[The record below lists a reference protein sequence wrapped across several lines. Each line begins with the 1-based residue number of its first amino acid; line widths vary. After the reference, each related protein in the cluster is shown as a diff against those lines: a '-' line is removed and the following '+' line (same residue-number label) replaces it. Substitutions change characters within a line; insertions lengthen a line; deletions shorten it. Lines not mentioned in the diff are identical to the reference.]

1 VTIVMNHN
9 VFRDLV
15 PSYIENLTS
24 EETNRQIEQH
34 MKQCKDCQEYLNEM
48 QEDFLSE
55 SVYEQEK
62 ENRNID
68 YLKKVRS
75 KNKKKTLTIATSI
88 VSIFL
93 ILILGY
99 YFLFVR
105 MWIAD
110 ANDVQ
115 LAVQNQDNTVTL
127 SFSSQNDNR
136 HLLIRKEQI
145 NQGYTDW
152 ITIYEKREDL
162 LTPANLKDGID
173 ITYTF
178 IDENTLLLDN
188 GKKKKITE
196 KDKISIMY
204 KDSTQ
209 EIAIKDLYNSENER

>member
-1 VTIVMNHN
+1 MNHN

-15 PSYIENLTS
+15 PSYIEHLTS
-24 EETNRQIEQH
+24 EETNRQMDQH
-34 MKQCKDCQEYLNEM
+34 MKKCKDCQQYLNEM
-48 QEDFLSE
+48 KEDFLSE
-55 SVYEQEK
+55 TVLEHAK

-75 KNKKKTLTIATSI
+75 RNKKNILTIAASI
-88 VSIFL
+88 VSMFL

-110 ANDVQ
+110 ADDVQ
-115 LAVQNQDNTVTL
+115 LAVQNQGNTVTL

-136 HLLIRKEQI
+136 HLLIKKEQV
-145 NQGYTDW
+145 NQAYTDSM
-152 ITIYEKREDL
+152 IIYEKRVDP
-162 LTPANLKDGID
+162 LTPATLKDGID

-178 IDENTLLLDN
+178 INKNTLLLDN

-196 KDKISIMY
+196 EDKISIMY

-209 EIAIKDLYNSENER
+209 EIAIKDLYDPGN

>member
-1 VTIVMNHN
+1 MNHN

-15 PSYIENLTS
+15 PSYIEHLTS
-24 EETNRQIEQH
+24 EETNRQMEQH
-34 MKQCKDCQEYLNEM
+34 IKQCKDCHEYLNEM
-48 QEDFLSE
+48 QEEFLSE

-75 KNKKKTLTIATSI
+75 KNKKKTLTIAASI

-93 ILILGY
+93 TLILSY

-105 MWIAD
+105 MWIAN

-127 SFSSQNDNR
+127 SFRSQNDNR
-136 HLLIRKEQI
+136 YLLIRKEQI
-145 NQGYTDW
+145 NQDYTDW
-152 ITIYEKREDL
+152 ITIYEKREDF

-188 GKKKKITE
+188 GQKKKLTE

-204 KDSTQ
+204 KNRTH
-209 EIAIKDLYNSENER
+209 EISIKDLYNPENER